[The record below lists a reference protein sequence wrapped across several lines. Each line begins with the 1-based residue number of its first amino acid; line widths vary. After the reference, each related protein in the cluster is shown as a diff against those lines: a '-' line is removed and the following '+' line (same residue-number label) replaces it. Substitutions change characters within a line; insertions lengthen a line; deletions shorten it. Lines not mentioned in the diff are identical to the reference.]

1 VTLILFVS
9 GISNAGAVDKAV
21 ADPIDVLMLKS
32 EKQVRI
38 AAQLSPVV
46 RSHRKIRSTSE
57 NRGATRSRHKTAN

>member
-1 VTLILFVS
+1 VTLILLVS

-32 EKQVRI
+32 EKRVRI

>member
-9 GISNAGAVDKAV
+9 GISNVEAVDKAV

-38 AAQLSPVV
+38 ADQLSPVV

-57 NRGATRSRHKTAN
+57 IRGATRSRHKTAN